1 MGVIQVM
8 SPALANQIAAGEVVE
23 RPASCVKELIEN
35 SLDAGARRIHVS
47 IVEGGIREISVEDD
61 GVGMSE
67 EDAVLSFARHATSKL
82 LHARDLTRV
91 RTLGFRGEALA
102 AIAAVAKVE
111 LVTRQA
117 GQTTA
122 VRVSVDGSD
131 EVSVPVA
138 VSSAPGTRIA
148 VRELFFNTPARLKYL
163 RSVQTETARCAEVVQ
178 RAALAHPEVAFRL
191 TVDGHSSFSS
201 PGRGNLRSVLAALY
215 GPTEA
220 ANFLEG
226 TGGTADFELEVWI
239 GRPNQAKS
247 NRAHG
252 HLFVNQ
258 RPIRNLTIHQA
269 IVAGYGSR
277 LMINRHP
284 MYCLHIR
291 ISPTLVDVNI
301 HPHKAEVRFSEERE
315 LALAV
320 ERMVSSILDGVQ
332 LTAVPT
338 FSHPAGQLPES
349 LVRGPLSAERDRPM
363 DKQTSP
369 YRTQPLLTGVSERR
383 LEPRGGVAGEIRES
397 CKVPI
402 GNDASL
408 PTRTE
413 DAPSSDEGYRAALA
427 PEEVVPRRRAED
439 WSLRPVGQVLG
450 MYIVAEDAGHVYII
464 DQHAAHER
472 VLFERFSVQTK
483 ERQGAKIPLLVP
495 LTLTLSPSEH
505 VFWQK
510 HQEMFAEIG
519 LETEGFGDL
528 DVIVRSIPEVWEGLD
543 VDRLVEDIIRS
554 SANEGLAA
562 VRGKTTANSLDALRQ
577 MIVLRACKAAIKA
590 NHRLSTEEMEA
601 LCRELTTLDDPFH
614 CPHGRPVFLEFSAHY
629 LEKEF
634 RRIV

>member
-1 MGVIQVM
+1 MGVIQLM

-82 LHARDLTRV
+82 LHARDLTQV

-117 GQTTA
+117 EKTSA
-122 VRVSVDGSD
+122 VCVSVEGSD

-138 VSSAPGTRIA
+138 VQSAPGTRIC

-163 RSVQTETARCAEVVQ
+163 RSVQTESARCAEVVQ

-191 TVDGHSSFSS
+191 SVDGHSSFSS

-215 GPTEA
+215 GPSEA

-226 TGGTADFELEVWI
+226 KSGTADFELEAWI

-277 LMINRHP
+277 LMVNRHP
-284 MYCLHIR
+284 MYFLHIR

-320 ERMVSSILDGVQ
+320 ERMVASILDGVQ

-338 FSHPAGQLPES
+338 FSNTARQLPES

-363 DKQTSP
+363 DRQTAT
-369 YRTQPLLTGVSERR
+369 YQAQPLLNGVHEWRHELPAVFAR
-383 LEPRGGVAGEIRES
+383 DIRES
-397 CKVPI
+397 GKVQTET
-402 GNDASL
+402 DASL
-408 PTRTE
+408 PPCAL
-413 DAPSSDEGYRAALA
+413 DATQSHEEYRAARA
-427 PEEVVPRRRAED
+427 PEEAVPRSRPEN
-439 WSLRPVGQVLG
+439 WSLRSVGQVLG
-450 MYIVAEDAGHVYII
+450 MYIVAEDAEHVYII

-472 VLFERFSVQTK
+472 ILFERFSAQMK

-510 HQEMFAEIG
+510 HQETFANLG

-528 DVIVRSIPEVWEGLD
+528 DVLIRSIPEVWEGLD

-554 SANEGLAA
+554 SANEGFAA
-562 VRGKTTANSLDALRQ
+562 AKGTRTVDAPDALRQ
-577 MIVLRACKAAIKA
+577 MVVLRACKAAIKA
-590 NHRLSTEEMEA
+590 NHRLSAAEMEA

-614 CPHGRPVFLEFSAHY
+614 CPHGRPVFLELSAHY